1 MLNLHA
7 CLQRL
12 HQGSGH
18 ALPLGAAAHI
28 ESIQI
33 TVRRHIGEAQQLFPL
48 HCNQGD
54 MGSKALIPGVEIHSS
69 ICPGI
74 QRFG

>member
-12 HQGSGH
+12 HQCSRH
-18 ALPLGAAAHI
+18 ALPLGAVAHI

-33 TVRRHIGEAQQLFPL
+33 AVRRHIGESQQRLSL
-48 HCNQGD
+48 HRDQGD
-54 MGSKALIPGVEIHSS
+54 MGSKALIPGV
-69 ICPGI
+69 
-74 QRFG
+74 